1 MTPEQFSERV
11 EKSYQYSVKYNA
23 ELTMEKELER
33 IYQIEWY
40 DWNIVGCYIAHPL
53 ANLERI
59 AEIWRLAPAFVES
72 HPLWPKLSS
81 NADWPKFVQ
90 QPERDLLSLNSNRWG
105 RLPAFYVGQLFA
117 QQDAKSIIRILD
129 SEYVDKNFYE
139 RWSSQLLAFDNH
151 SINLRL
157 IKLKG
162 ILPLVKKELLTH
174 FSKSKSANVR
184 LAVARHNLTKKDVLV
199 ELCSDSDEK
208 VAKAA
213 VENPRFPQEA
223 MGLVARQEEQKQSSK
238 LDNLAGLAWKDMGD
252 FLLHPD
258 FPAEGLEILFEQED
272 AAVRFACAMHPNA
285 SEILRTKV
293 LEQEEVWMK
302 AAVALN
308 PNAPEPVLRELALI
322 DDFDIAFALVS
333 NPNLPEDLQLAF
345 ANHPNRII
353 RLHLADRTNSL
364 AVLAA
369 VAVHPSPEGIH
380 TGIEQLLALAINPKT
395 SAAKLGALQTPTHIS
410 RSNGEALSTSI
421 SNVIAAHAN
430 FPDKLIGRYRYYN
443 WPQLEKNKIIQL
455 RVLEGLALPE
465 PEPVPDWK
473 FNGPAILKFPGY
485 VANHLLLSN
494 DITILRMACAHIGC
508 DKKLLFPLW
517 HSQDTLILKKLA
529 QREDLPRFF
538 YEILWLHGGEPVR
551 AVLKSNK
558 EALSRGVSFSNK
570 KDAPR
575 TKVTVK
581 KSPTGEDSKVVVSG
595 VKKDRME
602 LAKTVKEEAV
612 LRALATDKLKEV
624 RAQLL
629 YQDALPWSV
638 IEILAKDSEVDIRR
652 KLPDFFLEFPLEQTV
667 VIEKHLFQEG
677 GEVAKNVARRTRS
690 EDIQREAVKDYADRM
705 VYNDFLAPIVLDYYL
720 HNGTIEQLLRI
731 AENVE
736 NQPDFSLKVAD
747 LLFHI
752 VEHHHNDPI
761 AGICVL
767 YPDSSQEEKNRYQL
781 RLVQFLAEKGKR
793 INDIESNAQSIVDNF
808 LDHANAQKIV
818 SRILSNPS
826 SSLNNRLWA
835 ISVCSVMT
843 DATITAL
850 AKGSLDEKKA
860 LAKNPY
866 ISSVIINLLIVDS
879 ESKVRRNIAQYHASN
894 AAQLVADENEDV
906 RSALAEFTLDIAT
919 QRQIL
924 NNSSERVL
932 TALADNIHCH
942 SDVLTEL
949 IQKNKSYDLRRNAVN
964 NPNITN
970 EMLIFLL
977 KDRNSYIR
985 DSAKKKLESRGI
997 ESLQEVSS

>member
-1 MTPEQFSERV
+1 MTPEQFV
-11 EKSYQYSVKYNA
+11 EKVERSYQYSVKYNA
-23 ELTMEKELER
+23 ELTLENELER
-33 IYQIEWY
+33 IYQSEWY
-40 DWNIVGCYIAHPL
+40 NWNIVSLYIEHPL
-53 ANLERI
+53 ASLERI
-59 AEIWRLAPAFVES
+59 AEIWRFAPAFVES
-72 HPLWPKLSS
+72 HPLWPTLSS
-81 NADWPKFVQ
+81 NGDWPKFAQ
-90 QPERDLLSLNSNRWG
+90 QAQRDLLSVNSNRWG

-117 QQDAKSIIRILD
+117 QQDVKSIIRILD
-129 SEYVDKNFYE
+129 SDYVDKRFCE
-139 RWSSQLLAFDNH
+139 RWSSQLLALDNH

-157 IKLKG
+157 IRFKG
-162 ILPLVKKELLTH
+162 FFPLVKAELLTC

-184 LAVARHNLTKKDVLV
+184 LAVARHDLTRKDVLV

-213 VENPRFPQEA
+213 LENPRFPQEA
-223 MGLVARQEEQKQSSK
+223 MGLIVQQEEQKLSSK
-238 LDNLAGLAWKDMGD
+238 LDNLAGLAWKEIGD

-285 SEILRTKV
+285 SEILRTKI

-308 PNAPEPVLRELALI
+308 PNAPESVLRELALI

-333 NPNLPEDLQLAF
+333 NPNLPDDLQLAF

-353 RLHLADRTNSL
+353 RLHLADRTNSF

-369 VAVHPSPEGIH
+369 VAAHPTPEGTH
-380 TGIEQLLALAINPKT
+380 TGIEQLLALAISPKT

-421 SNVIAAHAN
+421 SNAIAAHAN

-455 RVLEGLALPE
+455 RVLEGLSLPE
-465 PEPVPDWK
+465 PEPVPGWK
-473 FNGPAILKFPGY
+473 FNGPAILRFPGY
-485 VANHLLLSN
+485 VANHLLLSS

-517 HSQDTLILKKLA
+517 HTQDTLILKKLA

-538 YEILWLHGGEPVR
+538 YEILWLHGGDPVR
-551 AVLKSNK
+551 VVLKSNK
-558 EALSRGVSFSNK
+558 EALSRGVSFANK
-570 KDAPR
+570 EGAPR
-575 TKVTVK
+575 INIKMK

-602 LAKTVKEEAV
+602 LAKTSNEEAV

-629 YQDALPWSV
+629 YQDSLPWSV
-638 IEILAKDSEVDIRR
+638 IEILAKDTEVDIRR
-652 KLPDFFLEFPLEQTV
+652 NLPDFLLEFPLEQTLS
-667 VIEKHLFQEG
+667 IEKSLFQEG
-677 GEVAKNVARRTRS
+677 GEVAKNVARRTRN

-705 VYNDFLAPIVLDYYL
+705 VHNDFLAPIVLDYYL
-720 HNGTIEQLLRI
+720 HNGTIEQLLKI
-731 AENVE
+731 AENIE
-736 NQPDFSLKVAD
+736 NQPGFSIKVAD

-752 VEHHHNDPI
+752 IEHHHNDPI

-767 YPDSSQEEKNRYQL
+767 YPDSSQEEKNQYQL

-793 INDIESNAQSIVDNF
+793 IEDIGFNAQSIMGKF
-808 LDHANAQKIV
+808 LEHEDAQKIILRV
-818 SRILSNPS
+818 LSNTS
-826 SSLNNRLWA
+826 SSLGNRLWA

-860 LAKNPY
+860 LAKNPH
-866 ISSVIINLLIVDS
+866 ISSAIINLLIVDS
-879 ESKVRRNIAQYHASN
+879 EHKVRRNIAQYHASS

-906 RSALAEFTLDIAT
+906 RCTLAELTVDIKV
-919 QRQIL
+919 QRHIL
-924 NNSSERVL
+924 NDPSANVL
-932 TALADNIHCH
+932 SALADNIHCD
-942 SDVLTEL
+942 SDVLAGL
-949 IQKNKSYDLRRNAVN
+949 IQKNKSYDVRRNAVN
-964 NPNITN
+964 NSNITN

-997 ESLQEVSS
+997 ESFLQ